1 MSGRLKR
8 FLDKSRG
15 SILYEGGEGGRTG
28 KEKKNV
34 HDEGCGPS
42 SFATERGS
50 QTVRGSMARGT
61 IFQPNFH
68 SDYFPKSKILFHAR
82 HTLSLFLSP
91 LNFLLRLV
99 RKEKRAAK
107 REREDKEEEEE
118 EGRIEK
124 VLVSE
129 ATQRD

>member
-1 MSGRLKR
+1 MRVVDQARLPP
-8 FLDKSRG
+8 SV
-15 SILYEGGEGGRTG
+15 
-28 KEKKNV
+28 V
-34 HDEGCGPS
+34 HKPFVVRWRE
-42 SFATERGS
+42 ERYFNRIF
-50 QTVRGSMARGT
+50 TPI
-61 IFQPNFH
+61 IFQSRKFF
-68 SDYFPKSKILFHAR
+68 STLDILS
-82 HTLSLFLSP
+82 LSLFLSS

>member
-1 MSGRLKR
+1 M
-8 FLDKSRG
+8 
-15 SILYEGGEGGRTG
+15 
-28 KEKKNV
+28 
-34 HDEGCGPS
+34 
-42 SFATERGS
+42 FATERGS

-91 LNFLLRLV
+91 LNFLLRLI

>member
-1 MSGRLKR
+1 MREKEVEQE
-8 FLDKSRG
+8 KN
-15 SILYEGGEGGRTG
+15 LY
-28 KEKKNV
+28 
-34 HDEGCGPS
+34 DEGCLPPS
-42 SFATERGS
+42 VVHKPFVVRWREERYFNRIF
-50 QTVRGSMARGT
+50 TPI
-61 IFQPNFH
+61 IFQSRKFF
-68 SDYFPKSKILFHAR
+68 STLDILS
-82 HTLSLFLSP
+82 LSLFLSP